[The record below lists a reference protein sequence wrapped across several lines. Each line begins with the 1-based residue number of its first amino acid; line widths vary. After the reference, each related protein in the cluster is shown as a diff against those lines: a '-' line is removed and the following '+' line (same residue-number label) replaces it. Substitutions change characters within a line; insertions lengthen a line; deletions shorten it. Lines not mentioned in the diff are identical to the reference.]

1 MLCSRYIINVQRQQ
15 IDKIIALFN
24 LFTYNFFYITVFL
37 GCKERPLLTRCV
49 YNSFSHSF
57 YIYFY
62 YRIKGNM
69 IQLKIILFGL
79 TIVGAVAL
87 AVYNHYNAQEAP
99 QQYRATR
106 QQMAKRRRRSPSPPV
121 SICSEDSS
129 SGQVF
134 QKHAVFSTI
143 NIGFC
148 KEQQV
153 TKNFPATCRKY
164 KMHFKIT
171 VTFFW

>member
-15 IDKIIALFN
+15 IDKIMALFN

-37 GCKERPLLTRCV
+37 GCKERPLLLTRCV

-106 QQMAKRRRRSPSPPV
+106 QQMVKRRRRSPSPPV
-121 SICSEDSS
+121 SICSEDSF

-143 NIGFC
+143 NIGSC
-148 KEQQV
+148 KEQV
-153 TKNFPATCRKY
+153 TQKFPATCRKY
-164 KMHFKIT
+164 KFTLKSL
-171 VTFFW
+171 